1 MPQVEMIF
9 QDDPYLGA
17 QRGTKEAFY
26 LASYL
31 SQGCRRRISSRRF
44 IIVLPVALHTKDDA
58 AGVATA
64 IRLLFRGGCFNC
76 GTTTAATNIDTET
89 T

>member
-58 AGVATA
+58 AVCSHSDSIAVSG
-64 IRLLFRGGCFNC
+64 RLL
-76 GTTTAATNIDTET
+76 
-89 T
+89 